1 MYQVID
7 REILLSFDEMRIL
20 LYNMGFKSIRGIL
33 MPREEFRRE
42 EIIRS
47 MHHMSLHGM
56 ICFTEEGFQIR
67 PDLEELL
74 RVIGEDKSDFI
85 LGPYADGS
93 AFFCYAEEG
102 RIIVTR
108 RVWERKDMIGI
119 RACSMEEFT
128 RWREEKENDDRQYI
142 GAHAGDLL

>member
-7 REILLSFDEMRIL
+7 REILLSFNEMRIL
-20 LYNMGFKSIRGIL
+20 LYNMGFKSVKGIL

-74 RVIGEDKSDFI
+74 RVIGEDFLLCRGRPDHHNPAC
-85 LGPYADGS
+85 LGKKGHDRNPGLFYGRI
-93 AFFCYAEEG
+93 YQVEG
-102 RIIVTR
+102 R
-108 RVWERKDMIGI
+108 KG
-119 RACSMEEFT
+119 
-128 RWREEKENDDRQYI
+128 K
-142 GAHAGDLL
+142 

>member
-1 MYQVID
+1 MHQVID

-56 ICFTEEGFQIR
+56 ICFTEEGFQTDHWKVAYKEWCD
-67 PDLEELL
+67 DLAEWANKGIEE
-74 RVIGEDKSDFI
+74 V
-85 LGPYADGS
+85 
-93 AFFCYAEEG
+93 
-102 RIIVTR
+102 
-108 RVWERKDMIGI
+108 
-119 RACSMEEFT
+119 
-128 RWREEKENDDRQYI
+128 DD
-142 GAHAGDLL
+142 

>member
-1 MYQVID
+1 MHQVID

-33 MPREEFRRE
+33 MPQEEFRRE

-74 RVIGEDKSDFI
+74 RVIGEDRSDFI

-93 AFFCYAEEG
+93 AFFAING
-102 RIIVTR
+102 ASISIRVT
-108 RVWERKDMIGI
+108 VGLSTFFLTIL
-119 RACSMEEFT
+119 
-128 RWREEKENDDRQYI
+128 YI
-142 GAHAGDLL
+142 DKTHLSK